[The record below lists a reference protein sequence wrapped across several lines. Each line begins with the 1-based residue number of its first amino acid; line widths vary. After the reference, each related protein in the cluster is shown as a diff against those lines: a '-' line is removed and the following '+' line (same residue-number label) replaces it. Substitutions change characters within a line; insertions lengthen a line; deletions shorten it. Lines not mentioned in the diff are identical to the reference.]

1 MSDHAISK
9 ARAWADLICEA
20 MAALAALEDGDA
32 ETVSFNN
39 ETFDDADTLR
49 KRIQEMPLSFQVRGG
64 WYSPG
69 GDKPDPEEYEILL
82 STGGPALR
90 IFGEIDGIPSLQ
102 WQDWGTPWTDYNDTT
117 NEQDEAISGFVGL
130 FWFGD

>member
-69 GDKPDPEEYEILL
+69 GEKPDAEEYEILL
-82 STGGPALR
+82 STGRPALR
-90 IFGEIDGIPSLQ
+90 IFGEIDSYPSLQ
-102 WQDWGTPWTDYNDTT
+102 WQDWRTPWTDYNDTT
-117 NEQDEAISGFVGL
+117 TPQYEAISGFVGL
-130 FWFGD
+130 LWLCD